1 MYKSD
6 FEIKK
11 ELCEI
16 GRRIY
21 NDGFVAANDGNFSVK
36 IDDNTYYVTP
46 TGVSKG
52 FMTPEMICKVD
63 GQGNLKEANGPW
75 KPSSEFK
82 MHLKVYQQRPDVNAV
97 VHAHPPIATS
107 FAIAGIPLDKLIM
120 P

>member
-36 IDDNTYYVTP
+36 MWKIAKIIERCYILNT
-46 TGVSKG
+46 
-52 FMTPEMICKVD
+52 I
-63 GQGNLKEANGPW
+63 
-75 KPSSEFK
+75 
-82 MHLKVYQQRPDVNAV
+82 
-97 VHAHPPIATS
+97 
-107 FAIAGIPLDKLIM
+107 
-120 P
+120 

>member
-82 MHLKVYQQRPDVNAV
+82 MLEGLSAKTGRKCRCSRSSSDCNFICYRRYSA
-97 VHAHPPIATS
+97 
-107 FAIAGIPLDKLIM
+107 
-120 P
+120 

>member
-63 GQGNLKEANGPW
+63 GQGNLKRLTALETFIRIQNALEGLSA
-75 KPSSEFK
+75 KTGRKCRCSCSSSDCNFICYRQVFR
-82 MHLKVYQQRPDVNAV
+82 L
-97 VHAHPPIATS
+97 TS
-107 FAIAGIPLDKLIM
+107 
-120 P
+120 

>member
-36 IDDNTYYVTP
+36 IDDDRR
-46 TGVSKG
+46 K
-52 FMTPEMICKVD
+52 
-63 GQGNLKEANGPW
+63 
-75 KPSSEFK
+75 
-82 MHLKVYQQRPDVNAV
+82 
-97 VHAHPPIATS
+97 
-107 FAIAGIPLDKLIM
+107 
-120 P
+120 

>member
-36 IDDNTYYVTP
+36 L
-46 TGVSKG
+46 
-52 FMTPEMICKVD
+52 MTTLTMLHR
-63 GQGNLKEANGPW
+63 QA
-75 KPSSEFK
+75 
-82 MHLKVYQQRPDVNAV
+82 
-97 VHAHPPIATS
+97 
-107 FAIAGIPLDKLIM
+107 
-120 P
+120 

>member
-36 IDDNTYYVTP
+36 IDDNNYYVTP

-63 GQGNLKEANGPW
+63 GQGYPLRRKNQSTDAFRYSGQQPLCGLKKSAC
-75 KPSSEFK
+75 
-82 MHLKVYQQRPDVNAV
+82 HCL
-97 VHAHPPIATS
+97 
-107 FAIAGIPLDKLIM
+107 
-120 P
+120 

>member
-46 TGVSKG
+46 TGVS
-52 FMTPEMICKVD
+52 V
-63 GQGNLKEANGPW
+63 
-75 KPSSEFK
+75 S
-82 MHLKVYQQRPDVNAV
+82 
-97 VHAHPPIATS
+97 
-107 FAIAGIPLDKLIM
+107 
-120 P
+120 

>member
-36 IDDNTYYVTP
+36 IDDNNYYVTP
-46 TGVSKG
+46 VSY
-52 FMTPEMICKVD
+52 T
-63 GQGNLKEANGPW
+63 
-75 KPSSEFK
+75 
-82 MHLKVYQQRPDVNAV
+82 HLDVYKRQNRNR
-97 VHAHPPIATS
+97 
-107 FAIAGIPLDKLIM
+107 
-120 P
+120 

>member
-52 FMTPEMICKVD
+52 FSPIITED
-63 GQGNLKEANGPW
+63 
-75 KPSSEFK
+75 EFVEK
-82 MHLKVYQQRPDVNAV
+82 
-97 VHAHPPIATS
+97 
-107 FAIAGIPLDKLIM
+107 FG
-120 P
+120 

>member
-46 TGVSKG
+46 TGKQKEYEERTKAKKKAEIEARKDAIRTEDIAKGVFIPVSSLPQREPQKG
-52 FMTPEMICKVD
+52 AKT
-63 GQGNLKEANGPW
+63 
-75 KPSSEFK
+75 
-82 MHLKVYQQRPDVNAV
+82 
-97 VHAHPPIATS
+97 T
-107 FAIAGIPLDKLIM
+107 
-120 P
+120 